1 MHVKMNRGYSRSMV
15 ALLPQTL
22 DKCSPFTTIGDT
34 ISHHFSIVLSK
45 IGAIKLGT
53 LAFPQLN
60 SFSLGKD
67 EKMNEHLQ
75 KTSFLKLNPNW
86 THCCFRVRAR
96 PAL

>member
-15 ALLPQTL
+15 GLLPQTL
-22 DKCSPFTTIGDT
+22 DKCSPFTTKGDT
-34 ISHHFSIVLSK
+34 INHHFSIVLSE

-53 LAFPQLN
+53 LAFPELN
-60 SFSLGKD
+60 SFSFVKD
-67 EKMNEHLQ
+67 KKMKENLQ

-86 THCCFRVRAR
+86 TQCCFRVRAR